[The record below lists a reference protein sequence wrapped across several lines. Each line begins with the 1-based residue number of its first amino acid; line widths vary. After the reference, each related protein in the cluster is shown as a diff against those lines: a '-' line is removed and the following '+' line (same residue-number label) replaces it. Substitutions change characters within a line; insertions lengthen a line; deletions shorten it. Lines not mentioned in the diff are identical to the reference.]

1 MASISI
7 ENVSKRYGDGA
18 LAVNDVS
25 LDVADGEFVVL
36 VGPSGCG
43 KSTLLRMIAGL
54 EEISDGRIV
63 VNGKVVN
70 DLPAKDRDIAMVF
83 QTYALFPHMTVE
95 RNLSFGLRLR
105 GTPRAETERRVRE
118 AAALLRLEPLM
129 KRRPGQLSGG
139 QRQRVAIGRALVREP
154 AAFLMDEP
162 LSNLDAK
169 LRVHMR
175 TEFARLRE
183 RLRTTTVYVTHDQ
196 VEAMTLGDR
205 VCVMRDGL
213 VQQVDTPEQ
222 LFTRPRNIFV
232 AGFIGSPE
240 MNFAAGRVEG
250 GELRLGSFRFPLP
263 ASAAP
268 PAGEGRPVV
277 VGLRPSDIREMPGRE
292 TVEMQVQV
300 ELVERLGSEILAV
313 FPVDAAGVSADSVA
327 AGDGA
332 AMMAGREGRTS
343 FTARLDAGTP
353 AAAGRPISLYV
364 NPAAIHL
371 FDPETGMALRQGG
384 T

>member
-7 ENVSKRYGDGA
+7 ENVCKRYGDGA

-154 AAFLMDEP
+154 SAFLMDEP

-196 VEAMTLGDR
+196 IEAMTLGDR
-205 VCVMRDGL
+205 VCVMRDGI

-222 LFTRPRNIFV
+222 LFMRPRNIFI

-240 MNFAAGRVEG
+240 MNFAAGRLEN

-268 PAGEGRPVV
+268 TAGEGRPVV
-277 VGLRPSDIREMPGRE
+277 VGLRPSDIREAPAKD
-292 TVEMQVQV
+292 TVEMRVQV
-300 ELVERLGSEILAV
+300 ELVERLGSEILTV
-313 FPVDAAGVSADSVA
+313 FPVDAAGVSAESVA

-371 FDPETGMALRQGG
+371 FDPTTGMALRQGG

>member
-1 MASISI
+1 
-7 ENVSKRYGDGA
+7 
-18 LAVNDVS
+18 
-25 LDVADGEFVVL
+25 
-36 VGPSGCG
+36 
-43 KSTLLRMIAGL
+43 MIAGL

-139 QRQRVAIGRALVREP
+139 QRQRVAIGRAIVREP

-196 VEAMTLGDR
+196 IEAMTLGDR

-222 LFTRPRNIFV
+222 LFLRPRNIFV

-240 MNFAAGRVEG
+240 MNFATGHVEG
-250 GELRLGSFRFPLP
+250 GMLRLGSFRFPLP
-263 ASAAP
+263 PLAASD
-268 PAGEGRPVV
+268 AGDGRPVV
-277 VGLRPSDIREMPGRE
+277 VGIRPSDFRDVPGKD
-292 TVEMQVQV
+292 TVEMRVDV
-300 ELVERLGSEILAV
+300 ELVERLGSEVLAV
-313 FPVDAAGVSADSVA
+313 FPVDAVGVSADSVA
-327 AGDGA
+327 SGDGA
-332 AMMAGREGRTS
+332 AIMSANESRTS
-343 FTARLDAGTP
+343 FTARLDAGAP
-353 AAAGRPISLYV
+353 VAPGRPLSLHI

-371 FDPETGMALRQGG
+371 FDPATGMALRQGG

>member
-1 MASISI
+1 
-7 ENVSKRYGDGA
+7 
-18 LAVNDVS
+18 
-25 LDVADGEFVVL
+25 
-36 VGPSGCG
+36 
-43 KSTLLRMIAGL
+43 
-54 EEISDGRIV
+54 
-63 VNGKVVN
+63 
-70 DLPAKDRDIAMVF
+70 MVF

-139 QRQRVAIGRALVREP
+139 QRQRVAIGRAIVREP

-196 VEAMTLGDR
+196 IEAMTLGDR

-222 LFTRPRNIFV
+222 LFLRPRNIFV

-240 MNFAAGRVEG
+240 MNFATGHVEG
-250 GELRLGSFRFPLP
+250 GMLHLGSFRFPLP
-263 ASAAP
+263 PLAD
-268 PAGEGRPVV
+268 AGDGRPVV
-277 VGLRPSDIREMPGRE
+277 VGLRPSDFRDVPGKD
-292 TVEMQVQV
+292 TVEMRVDV
-300 ELVERLGSEILAV
+300 ELVERLGSEVLAV
-313 FPVDAAGVSADSVA
+313 FPVDAVGVSADSVA
-327 AGDGA
+327 SGDGA
-332 AMMAGREGRTS
+332 AIMSANESRTS
-343 FTARLDAGTP
+343 FTARLDAGAP
-353 AAAGRPISLYV
+353 VAPGRPLSLHI
-364 NPAAIHL
+364 NPATIHL
-371 FDPETGMALRQGG
+371 FDPATGMALRQGG